1 LTRVSTLSRSP
12 GGVRRAGEIQVPQ
25 VLALPELG
33 RLRIAATVFVL
44 REGPN
49 TIGLLLTRDRS
60 ARTCLLTLNLRPTDD
75 PKPWRA
81 TVERVMCEGGHSH
94 DGVGASFLFYDR
106 QQREIAE

>member
-1 LTRVSTLSRSP
+1 MTRASTLSRP
-12 GGVRRAGEIQVPQ
+12 PAGVRRAGEIQVPQ

-33 RLRIAATVFVL
+33 RLRVAGTVFLL

-49 TIGLLLTRDRS
+49 TIGLLLARDRS

-75 PKPWRA
+75 PKAWRA
-81 TVERVMCEGGHSH
+81 TVERVVCEGTHSR
-94 DGVGASFLFYDR
+94 DGVGASFLFWDR